1 MRVPWLAD
9 VLRGAGLTVIET
21 SGWKGRGRDLTGVS
35 GVIWHHTATGP
46 GTSDA
51 AVDSLL
57 INGRQDLPG
66 PLCQLGL
73 DRGGRFHVIADGK
86 GNHNGYGTWGNNSIG
101 IEAFNSGVGEPW
113 PSGQVD
119 AYVAG
124 TRAILTHLGL
134 PLDRML
140 GHKESDPGRKIDPA
154 GLDMNDMRRRV
165 AEGDDM
171 PLTADDH
178 FAIQTYVRQ
187 IVKDELDAAVKR
199 LAAHDTATDKSVKK
213 AVLEALAEGNGG

>member
-9 VLRGAGLTVIET
+9 VLRDAGLTVIET
-21 SGWKGRGRDLTGVS
+21 PGWKGRGRDLAGVN

-154 GLDMNDMRRRV
+154 GLDMNDMRRLV

-171 PLTADDH
+171 PLTKDDH

-187 IVKDELDAAVKR
+187 IVKDELDDAVKR
-199 LAAHDTATDKSVKK
+199 LAAHDTATDKSIKK
-213 AVLEALAEGNGG
+213 AVLEALAEGRQG